1 MKTLISL
8 LLYLICASA
17 WSQCSPIVIDTRRD
31 GIELGPAGR
40 GVSFDVNADGFPDLV
55 QWVRPGGDEA
65 FLTLDRN
72 RNGIVDDGSE
82 LFGVG
87 TPLLAGGTAP
97 TGFVALAQYDQP
109 LLGGNDDG
117 LISRADAIW
126 QELGMWVD
134 SNADGIAT
142 LGEMRRPESFGLTSF
157 ATIPK
162 VRRYTDPAGNSLPYW
177 AWASAGRRARALMV
191 DVFFLL
197 LGPADQILTPAGRC
211 PGSGPAVTGPA
222 RGIVGTAT
230 GQLHAAVRAS
240 SPSHAIASLRS
251 STERP
256 VPSPTPSCRAS
267 SGRACRDGCRSAAA
281 ADADRP
287 GSLAC

>member
-1 MKTLISL
+1 MKTLISI
-8 LLYLICASA
+8 LLYLTCASA

-40 GVSFDVNADGFPDLV
+40 GVSFDVNADGFPDQV

-97 TGFVALAQYDQP
+97 NGFVALAQYDQP

-117 LISRADAIW
+117 VISRADAIW
-126 QELGMWVD
+126 QELTLWVD

-142 LGEMRRPESFGLTSF
+142 RDEMRRPESFGLTSF

-162 VRRYTDPAGNSLPYW
+162 VRRYTDSAGNSLPYW

-197 LGPADQILTPAGRC
+197 LGPADQILMPAGRC
-211 PGSGPAVTGPA
+211 PGSGPALTGPA
-222 RGIVGTAT
+222 QGSVGTAT
-230 GQLHAAVRAS
+230 ARLHGGDRAS
-240 SPSHAIASLRS
+240 PRSHAIALLRP

-256 VPSPTPSCRAS
+256 APSPIPACRAS
-267 SGRACRDGCRSAAA
+267 SGLACRDECRSAAA
-281 ADADRP
+281 AGADRR
-287 GSLAC
+287 GSLVC

>member
-8 LLYLICASA
+8 LLYLTCASA

-40 GVSFDVNADGFPDLV
+40 GVSFDVNADGFPDRV

-72 RNGIVDDGSE
+72 RNGVVDDGSE

-97 TGFVALAQYDQP
+97 NGFVGLAQYDQP

-117 LISRADAIW
+117 VISRADAIW
-126 QELGMWVD
+126 QELSMWVD
-134 SNADGIAT
+134 ANADGVAT
-142 LGEMRRPESFGLTSF
+142 RDEMRRPESFGLTSF

-177 AWASAGRRARALMV
+177 AWASAGRRARAIMV

-197 LGPADQILTPAGRC
+197 LGPADQIRTPIGRC
-211 PGSGPAVTGPA
+211 PGNGPVLTGPA
-222 RGIVGTAT
+222 LETAGTASA
-230 GQLHAAVRAS
+230 QLPAAVRAL
-240 SPSHAIASLRS
+240 PESHALASLRP
-251 STERP
+251 STARRE
-256 VPSPTPSCRAS
+256 PSPIP
-267 SGRACRDGCRSAAA
+267 ACRGSSVLECRGVCRSAAA
-281 ADADRP
+281 AGAGRP

>member
-8 LLYLICASA
+8 LLSLICASA

-40 GVSFDVNADGFPDLV
+40 GVSFDVNADGFPDHV

-97 TGFVALAQYDQP
+97 NGFVGLAQYDQP

-117 LISRADAIW
+117 VISRADAIW
-126 QELGMWVD
+126 PELTLWVD
-134 SNADGIAT
+134 SNADGVAT
-142 LGEMRRPESFGLTSF
+142 PEEMRRPESFGLTSF

-177 AWASAGRRARALMV
+177 AWASAGRRARAIMV

-197 LGPADQILTPAGRC
+197 LGPADQIRTPIGRC
-211 PGSGPAVTGPA
+211 PGNGPVLTAPA
-222 RGIVGTAT
+222 LETVGTAT
-230 GQLHAAVRAS
+230 AQLRAAVRAS
-240 SPSHAIASLRS
+240 PVSHALASLRP
-251 STERP
+251 STARH
-256 VPSPTPSCRAS
+256 VPSQIPSCRAS
-267 SGRACRDGCRSAAA
+267 SGLACRDECRSGAAA
-281 ADADRP
+281 GGGRR

>member
-1 MKTLISL
+1 MKTLISI
-8 LLYLICASA
+8 LLYLTCASA

-40 GVSFDVNADGFPDLV
+40 GVSFDVNADGFPDQV

-97 TGFVALAQYDQP
+97 NGFVALAQYDQP

-117 LISRADAIW
+117 VISRADAIW
-126 QELGMWVD
+126 QELTLWVD

-142 LGEMRRPESFGLTSF
+142 RDEMRRPESFGLTSF

-162 VRRYTDPAGNSLPYW
+162 VRRYTDSAGNSLPYW

-197 LGPADQILTPAGRC
+197 LGPADQILMPAGRC
-211 PGSGPAVTGPA
+211 PGSGPALTGLA
-222 RGIVGTAT
+222 QGSVGTAT
-230 GQLHAAVRAS
+230 ARLHGGDRAS
-240 SPSHAIASLRS
+240 PRSHAIALLRP

-256 VPSPTPSCRAS
+256 APSPIPACRAS
-267 SGRACRDGCRSAAA
+267 SGLACRDECRSAAA
-281 ADADRP
+281 AGADRR
-287 GSLAC
+287 GSPVC

>member
-8 LLYLICASA
+8 VLYLICASA

-40 GVSFDVNADGFPDLV
+40 GVSFDVNADGFPDYV

-72 RNGIVDDGSE
+72 RNGLVDDGSE

-97 TGFVALAQYDQP
+97 NGFVGLAQYDQL

-117 LISRADAIW
+117 VISRADAIW
-126 QELGMWVD
+126 PELTLWVD
-134 SNADGIAT
+134 SNADGVAT
-142 LGEMRRPESFGLTSF
+142 REEMHQPESFGLTSF

-177 AWASAGRRARALMV
+177 AWASAGRRARAIMV

-197 LGPADQILTPAGRC
+197 LGPADQIRTPIGRC
-211 PGSGPAVTGPA
+211 PGNGPVLTAPA
-222 RGIVGTAT
+222 PETAGTAT
-230 GQLHAAVRAS
+230 AQLRAAVRAS
-240 SPSHAIASLRS
+240 PVSHAIASLRP
-251 STERP
+251 STARHA
-256 VPSPTPSCRAS
+256 PSQIPSCRAS
-267 SGRACRDGCRSAAA
+267 SGLACRDECRSGAAA
-281 ADADRP
+281 GGDRR